1 LETEQKFLIM
11 EACLEEQRPDP
22 GQSERI
28 RELEG
33 RLEGYKSKM
42 ELLPIYETQIYQLQE
57 FGQSHGLIIEALTTE
72 KLESD
77 SGLKKKQTELD
88 ELLDTFQKNEE
99 TYNYRVNDLEITIL
113 KLVEKND
120 ELSNALTENDT
131 AHLVVEKM
139 SLIEKFN
146 TELNRRDCLIDSLNI
161 DLDKRRLEMDGLDS
175 DLQKK
180 RHEVSL
186 LTEQIQKMDFDI
198 DSLRQDLDTRV
209 NQKLS
214 EKIIQSEEIIL
225 LLKTENHST
234 KSDLHHF
241 KTQIQTSETETS
253 QLKADLSLIAKEY
266 EYYKSRYEVLTLE
279 HDKFS
284 QQIFAHKEEIFQW
297 EKNYNEI
304 LIGQKSVNA

>member
-1 LETEQKFLIM
+1 LLETEQKFQIM

-22 GQSERI
+22 GQSVRI

-42 ELLPIYETQIYQLQE
+42 ELLPIYETQINQLQE
-57 FGQSHGLIIEALTTE
+57 FSQSHGLIIEALTTE

-77 SGLKKKQTELD
+77 AGLKKKQTELD
-88 ELLDTFQKNEE
+88 QLLDTFQTNED
-99 TYNYRVNDLEITIL
+99 NNNHRINDLEITIL

-120 ELSNALTENDT
+120 ELSNSLTENDT

-146 TELNRRDCLIDSLNI
+146 TELNRRDRLIDSLNM
-161 DLDKRRLEMDGLDS
+161 DLDKRRVEIDGLDS

-180 RHEVSL
+180 NHEVSL
-186 LTEQIQKMDFDI
+186 LTSQIQKMDFDM
-198 DSLRQDLDTRV
+198 DSLRRDLDTRV

-214 EKIIQSEEIIL
+214 EKIIQSEEIIH
-225 LLKTENHST
+225 LLKSENHSLQSSSHLS
-234 KSDLHHF
+234 K
-241 KTQIQTSETETS
+241 TETS
-253 QLKADLSLIAKEY
+253 ELKADLSLIAKEY
-266 EYYKSRYEVLTLE
+266 EYYKSRYEEVTQETHNL
-279 HDKFS
+279 S

-304 LIGQKSVNA
+304 LIGQKSVCA